1 VQLELPGGEVPAEAL
16 EIEATSEVAADE
28 ADVPVDAAPSEDAD
42 DAASPSLVASSD
54 DDDEPRTLTDP
65 PL

>member
-1 VQLELPGGEVPAEAL
+1 L

>member
-1 VQLELPGGEVPAEAL
+1 VL
-16 EIEATSEVAADE
+16 ADE
-28 ADVPVDAAPSEDAD
+28 ADVSVDAAPEDGED
-42 DAASPSLVASSD
+42 NASPSLVASA